1 MRCVSASRSVHKSTT
16 SNKTG
21 TTLSKPSS
29 SSSSSSDEEEKKVAQ
44 EEPTGDKQK
53 QSEAKQAEQHQQ
65 PQQEEKGQQDA
76 VDAPPRRRMDNT
88 DQIWL
93 DTLAWLD
100 RGEVGSNIA
109 LVNARF
115 ATLVDKQL
123 QQRHWW
129 LEELHICE
137 QQPKGTGA
145 EAMSLNSD
153 GSYYSLPLATVPLPE
168 NVVGFNSTF
177 NIWYFD
183 AEVIIFLHRM
193 RRLFTTDISL
203 QFSIRMTEYR
213 AWKAMARYIWPLMK
227 NGIIILVNLKRKQ
240 LSMMRKHVSP
250 TVLSDCP
257 NLVQITSSV
266 LPERPTADDTFS
278 ADLSGRDLY
287 MWLHTPRPDG
297 RPLVY
302 KLSKWN
308 MGWDKFVNEVFT
320 SFITASVPVKYMV
333 LATFDFNYTRRERM
347 VNILTE
353 EKLTLLSNAHP
364 TSDGVVTFVKIVR
377 CPAEFTESNVIT
389 WLRMP
394 RVRKESHPN
403 LVTIGFS
410 DDEIGPMLSN
420 SAASMSRN
428 RSG

>member
-1 MRCVSASRSVHKSTT
+1 MTSAFSGSWSSGNEHWLTSISGHSIPKHINNSFLNIITASVLRPCRHQQIKSTAAQPAAEVRT
-16 SNKTG
+16 NRRHQTKLG
-21 TTLSKPSS
+21 TAQSKP

-44 EEPTGDKQK
+44 EEPTVDKQK

-76 VDAPPRRRMDNT
+76 PPRRRMDNT

-93 DTLAWLD
+93 DTLAWLN
-100 RGEVGSNIA
+100 RGEVGTNIA

-115 ATLVDKQL
+115 AKLVDKQL

-137 QQPKGTGA
+137 QKPKGTGA

-183 AEVIIFLHRM
+183 AEVIVFLHRM

-203 QFSIRMTEYR
+203 QFAIRMTEYR
-213 AWKAMARYIWPLMK
+213 AWKAMARHIWPLLK
-227 NGIIILVNLKRKQ
+227 NGLIILVNLKRKQ

-250 TVLSDCP
+250 TVLLDCP

-266 LPERPTADDTFS
+266 LPERPTDDDTFS

-287 MWLHTPRPDG
+287 MWLHTPRPDD
-297 RPLVY
+297 RLLVY
-302 KLSKWN
+302 KL
-308 MGWDKFVNEVFT
+308 T
-320 SFITASVPVKYMV
+320 
-333 LATFDFNYTRRERM
+333 
-347 VNILTE
+347 
-353 EKLTLLSNAHP
+353 
-364 TSDGVVTFVKIVR
+364 
-377 CPAEFTESNVIT
+377 
-389 WLRMP
+389 
-394 RVRKESHPN
+394 
-403 LVTIGFS
+403 
-410 DDEIGPMLSN
+410 
-420 SAASMSRN
+420 
-428 RSG
+428 